1 MGSIASM
8 GSFRQLIVSYV
19 ISFAISSY
27 LVHLISVKREIWFLG
42 SKQPLSEPS
51 LPIPSLDAIISYREM
66 DATSI
71 INIHQRR
78 WCAGVEDGS
87 IMVQDYKRCTESS
100 LTSEFRVQKAACI
113 WNKRSLLVWQET
125 KNHWGDQWVSFLCT
139 IMLPL
144 IYSMKR
150 RWCSTTNIHC
160 F

>member
-27 LVHLISVKREIWFLG
+27 LVHLISVKRDIWFLG

-51 LPIPSLDAIISYREM
+51 LPILSLDAIISYREM

-87 IMVQDYKRCTESS
+87 IMVQEMHRESS
-100 LTSEFRVQKAACI
+100 LTSEFRVQKAACS
-113 WNKRSLLVWQET
+113 WNKRSLLVWQKT